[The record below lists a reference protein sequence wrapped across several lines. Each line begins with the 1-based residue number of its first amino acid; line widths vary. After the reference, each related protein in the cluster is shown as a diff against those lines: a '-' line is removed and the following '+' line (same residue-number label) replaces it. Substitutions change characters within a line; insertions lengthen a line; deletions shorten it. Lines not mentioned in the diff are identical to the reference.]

1 MFEDR
6 ENKYRPILEDDPPA
20 FFDRV
25 NTPWDH
31 VPDLEEYNQHAYRRI
46 VRALNGLK
54 RTQGTIAEANSQ
66 GLLILGE
73 AGTGKTHLLMRVAR
87 NLSASNHILFVRK
100 PNNEDAVAQHV
111 WTEIVN
117 SLAKS
122 MPTSGVKRSQ
132 LDDLLAHVFTA
143 VLIPEFEQDVLDG
156 KDADQKRRWADRLKA
171 DPYNLFTMLGDGEKR
186 QNNMDM
192 LRRRTLRYL
201 QQKHPEVDQQIARVL
216 ITYCFVAREDLKR
229 MLLTWLSGQDVDP
242 QEAKVLGL
250 PSAWVQVDET
260 SSDTSIQQQ
269 REEQALRAV
278 RTVGILSTYYQPL
291 ILAFDQLEGLRG
303 NERLTQRWG
312 DTVREIFTM
321 TPNLLILTCIFPSLW
336 EEWFKATFGK
346 HDRSVSER
354 IAQQVITLESFSSQ
368 HGLKLLATHL
378 EPFFVRHHLPSNI
391 FPFTDEDVQ
400 TICEQATS
408 PRKFLQAA
416 HGLFEEW
423 LDGKFV
429 TAKPTASAPV
439 VVTQDAIDSL
449 IRSTMIEF
457 ENDQREGYLTQ
468 IPVEQDSFGR
478 VRNILETI
486 LSFSDDRITYSRATC
501 GNKVMPPN
509 VIVRSSREPTPF
521 CIAVSYAEGNSLA
534 ACARN
539 LLAVVKEGTQTQR
552 AILLRD
558 QRCKAAGKAT
568 AEYLAEFERL
578 GGIYMQAGADEL
590 AVINAIYDTLVAVE
604 EHDLSIGTHQVDK
617 RQFVQFL
624 RTGGSARR
632 SHLLRSAA
640 NQFPPLDRLLA
651 LGTAPSAT
659 SSTPAVTTAANSQ
672 PTKAVT
678 PEKQSVPSKQP
689 APLATKPIQSNVKQA
704 SPTPQN
710 TPPTPPPGLAVD
722 VVIGSKDETCSQLGL
737 LGTLKHDGRRV
748 AVSFSKPM
756 CAVVL
761 GYMGSGKSYALGVLM
776 ENALLQVPNIT
787 ANDRPMAV
795 VAFNYRRNPDA
806 RFEYAGFTQPNR
818 KNAEVDRLQKQY
830 QAHTAGIKPLN
841 VLGYGQELSR
851 RQEEYRGLTTLPIL
865 FRAKELR
872 AEHWEIL
879 MKPPSAQAEYMDV
892 VRDLIRKL
900 FYADRLSFKTLET
913 AILTD
918 ERLMDSQ
925 RRRAMNR
932 FSFAQQWLSDDR
944 PYEWSDLLAPGTL
957 NVFDLRMQ
965 TMTSEDAL
973 KLCLV
978 ITDLVRRTKNG
989 VNKMVVFDEAHEYVD
1004 SKALVGELENA
1015 ITQIRHDGLSFVLA
1029 SQFPEKIPERI
1040 FKYLLTRLIFK
1051 LPNQKAINT
1060 VRKAAPNLA
1069 SMSPQ
1074 QVANLGLE
1082 EGVCLIQTDD
1092 DCTDTLLKVPQ
1103 MLTVRPRCSQ
1113 HGGETLRNL
1122 AQPKS

>member
-1 MFEDR
+1 MFEDSD
-6 ENKYRPILEDDPPA
+6 NKYRTILENDPPA

-25 NTPWDH
+25 NTPWDQ
-31 VPDLEEYNQHAYRRI
+31 VPDLEEYNQHAYKRI

-54 RTQGTIAEANSQ
+54 RTQGNVVEANSQ

-87 NLSASNHILFVRK
+87 NLSSSNHILFVRK

-192 LRRRTLRYL
+192 LRRRTLRHL
-201 QQKHPEVDQQIARVL
+201 KQKHPEVDQQIARVL
-216 ITYCFVAREDLKR
+216 ITYCFVARDDLKR

-242 QEAKVLGL
+242 EEAKVLGL
-250 PSAWVQVDET
+250 PSAWVQVDEG
-260 SSDTSIQQQ
+260 SNDNSVQQQ
-269 REEQALRAV
+269 REEQALRAI
-278 RTVGILSTYYQPL
+278 RTVGVLSTYYQPL

-336 EEWFKATFGK
+336 EEWFTAAFGK

-354 IAQQVITLESFSSQ
+354 IAQQVITLETFSSQ

-378 EPFFVRHHLPSNI
+378 EPFFVRHQLPSNI
-391 FPFTDEDVQ
+391 FPFTEEDVQ
-400 TICEQATS
+400 TICDRATS

-416 HGLFEEW
+416 HGLFEDW
-423 LDGKFV
+423 LDGKIV
-429 TAKPTASAPV
+429 AARPTASPPV
-439 VVTQDAIDSL
+439 VVTQEAIDSL
-449 IRSTMIEF
+449 IRSSMIEF
-457 ENDQREGYLTQ
+457 ENDQRTGYLAQ
-468 IPVEQDSFGR
+468 IPVEQDFFGR
-478 VRNILETI
+478 MRNILETV
-486 LSFSDDRITYSRATC
+486 LSFSDERINYSRATC
-501 GNKVMPPN
+501 ANKVMPPN
-509 VIVRSSREPTPF
+509 LIVRGQQEPAQF
-521 CIAVSYAEGNSLA
+521 CVAVSYAEGNSLA

-558 QRCKAAGKAT
+558 NRCKAAGKAT
-568 AEYLAEFERL
+568 AEYIAEFERL
-578 GGIYMQAGADEL
+578 GGVYLLVGPDEL
-590 AVINAIYDTLVAVE
+590 ATINAIYDTLVAVE

-624 RTGGSARR
+624 RSGGSARR
-632 SHLLRSAA
+632 SQFLRSAGG
-640 NQFPPLDRLLA
+640 QFPPLNRLLET
-651 LGTAPSAT
+651 GTAASAPASVVPCPVPVAPEKT
-659 SSTPAVTTAANSQ
+659 PGPNKSAVSQLVPPATVPNGKAKTASTAPDKTTSTP
-672 PTKAVT
+672 
-678 PEKQSVPSKQP
+678 P
-689 APLATKPIQSNVKQA
+689 A
-704 SPTPQN
+704 
-710 TPPTPPPGLAVD
+710 GLSVD
-722 VVIGSKDETCSQLGL
+722 VVIGSKEETCSQLGL

-787 ANDRPMAV
+787 ENERPMAV

-806 RFEYAGFTQPNR
+806 RFEYAGFTQPNG
-818 KNAEVDRLQKQY
+818 KAVEVDRLIKQY
-830 QAHTAGIKPLN
+830 QAHPAGIKRLN
-841 VLGYGQELSR
+841 VLGYGLELDR

-900 FYADRLSFKTLET
+900 FYDDRLSFKTLET

-932 FSFAQQWLSDDR
+932 LSFAQQWLSDDR
-944 PYEWSDLLAPGTL
+944 PYEWSDLLAAGTL

-1074 QVANLGLE
+1074 QVSNLGLE

-1092 DCTDTLLKVPQ
+1092 DCTDPLLKVPQ
-1103 MLTVRPRCSQ
+1103 LLTVRPRCSQ
-1113 HGGETLRNL
+1113 HGGETIRND
-1122 AQPKS
+1122 APPTKE